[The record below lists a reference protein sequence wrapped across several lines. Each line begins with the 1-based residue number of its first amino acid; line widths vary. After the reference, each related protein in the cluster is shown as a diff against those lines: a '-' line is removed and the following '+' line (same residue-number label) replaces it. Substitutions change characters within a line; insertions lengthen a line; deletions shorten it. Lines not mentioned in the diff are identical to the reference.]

1 VFSEKG
7 GSGCTQPTL
16 KNFEGILEL
25 LDIRL
30 VKTPKNNLRDD
41 LGDVESLAMSIR
53 QQGLLQPLVVRPQED
68 HFEIVA
74 GCRRF
79 EALKSLGWK
88 KIPCIVAELSD
99 EEAYVA
105 SLTENLQR
113 ETLDPVEEALA
124 YKKYIGEFGW
134 GGETALA
141 TRISKSQEYVSQ
153 RLNLLKLPQD
163 VIDLIRMKRLKPS
176 VARELY
182 AIDDPSLQSAV
193 GRDAAEKKLT
203 VAEVKGLVSDAIS
216 KGATSRRTVTGSS
229 VLEEL
234 MEKGKR
240 ELSIAKK
247 SILALRVALVKLD
260 SLIEEARPED
270 ENDTL
275 YSLLLVERQEL
286 HRILDDVINWKVGKT
301 RELAKIQATYG

>member
-1 VFSEKG
+1 M
-7 GSGCTQPTL
+7 
-16 KNFEGILEL
+16 
-25 LDIRL
+25 DIRL

>member
-1 VFSEKG
+1 
-7 GSGCTQPTL
+7 
-16 KNFEGILEL
+16 